1 MISFSNLKHMAISP
15 AHYRAA
21 LQQRIDPTRAMR
33 VGTAT
38 HRMVLGDGPGRR
50 IVRWGGERRGKAWDA
65 FALEHD
71 DADILNATEWAE
83 AEATARA
90 VQSSDAARQL
100 LDGARYEVPLKWTMA
115 GLECQTGGVDVLGD
129 GYLADLKTCASAE
142 PRAMGRDAISRQY
155 HAQLAFY
162 RAGARANG
170 HRVDACYLICVESA
184 EPHCVTVLRV
194 SDALLD
200 AGERSC
206 LLWLERLRQCQEA
219 NEWPGYTQAVLDLE
233 PPPWMTEGDDA

>member
-1 MISFSNLKHMAISP
+1 MVNFSTLKHMAQSP

-21 LQQRIDPTRAMR
+21 LERPIEPTRAMR
-33 VGTAT
+33 IGTAT

-50 IVRWGGERRGKAWDA
+50 IVRYEGERRGKAWDA
-65 FALEHD
+65 FAAEHAT
-71 DADILNATEWAE
+71 ADILTATEWAE

-90 VQSSDAARQL
+90 VQASDAARQL
-100 LDGARYEVPLKWTMA
+100 LDGARYEVPLQWRMA

-129 GYLADLKTCASAE
+129 GYLCDLKTCASAE

-162 RAGARANG
+162 RFGARANG

-206 LLWLERLRQCQEA
+206 MLWLERLRQCQEA

-233 PPPWMTEGDDA
+233 PPPWMVEGDDA